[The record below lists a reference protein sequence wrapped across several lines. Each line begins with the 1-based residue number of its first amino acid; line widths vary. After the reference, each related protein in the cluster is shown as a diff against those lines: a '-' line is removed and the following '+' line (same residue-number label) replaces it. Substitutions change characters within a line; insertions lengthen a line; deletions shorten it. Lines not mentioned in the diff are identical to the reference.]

1 MIPRQRWT
9 SKKSLQ
15 ANESLKHYL
24 FDENDS
30 TEEQNTIAENELKEK
45 VGRLKSISID
55 IGEEIKGHNV
65 LLSEADN
72 TFDSVGSLL
81 SSTIG
86 KVKLLKKSEH
96 RWYLLFLLLFCFLV
110 LIVLWYLI

>member
-1 MIPRQRWT
+1 MFLIFMIILNQSNLLFYTPD
-9 SKKSLQ
+9 
-15 ANESLKHYL
+15 YL

-30 TEEQNTIAENELKEK
+30 TEEQNTIAKNELKEK

-72 TFDSVGSLL
+72 TFDRYVVFGA
-81 SSTIG
+81 IYY
-86 KVKLLKKSEH
+86 
-96 RWYLLFLLLFCFLV
+96 RY
-110 LIVLWYLI
+110 

>member
-1 MIPRQRWT
+1 MIIQNQSNLLFYTPD
-9 SKKSLQ
+9 
-15 ANESLKHYL
+15 YL

-72 TFDSVGSLL
+72 TFDRYVVFGANYY
-81 SSTIG
+81 
-86 KVKLLKKSEH
+86 
-96 RWYLLFLLLFCFLV
+96 RY
-110 LIVLWYLI
+110 

>member
-1 MIPRQRWT
+1 MIILIQSDLLFYTPD
-9 SKKSLQ
+9 
-15 ANESLKHYL
+15 YL

-72 TFDSVGSLL
+72 TFDRYVVFGA
-81 SSTIG
+81 I
-86 KVKLLKKSEH
+86 
-96 RWYLLFLLLFCFLV
+96 
-110 LIVLWYLI
+110 